1 MSDAQAQVQLRP
13 ELESLHYM
21 VEQIGE
27 KTKTKNYEPEI
38 VYMTVNKKINSRFFI
53 AEGNNHQ
60 QQGGNKFIPKVLNP
74 SSGSVI
80 VEEVSKNDAYDF
92 HLAAQLVTQGTCT
105 PTHYTVAYNASKIP
119 QEALITFTYEQCF
132 NYYNWEGAVRVP
144 ACLQCADKLAK
155 LVGEHIQQDMTDS
168 ENSKR
173 HYFL

>member
-1 MSDAQAQVQLRP
+1 MLDKIFYNWAKTFYKNTKSVPGIIILYREGLSDAQAQVQLRP

-38 VYMTVNKKINSRFFI
+38 VYMTVNKKINSRFFM
-53 AEGNNHQ
+53 AEGNNP

-80 VEEVSKNDAYDF
+80 VEEMSKNDAYDF

-105 PTHYTVAYNASKIP
+105 PTHYTVAYNGSKIP
-119 QEALITFTYEQCF
+119 Q
-132 NYYNWEGAVRVP
+132 
-144 ACLQCADKLAK
+144 
-155 LVGEHIQQDMTDS
+155 
-168 ENSKR
+168 
-173 HYFL
+173 